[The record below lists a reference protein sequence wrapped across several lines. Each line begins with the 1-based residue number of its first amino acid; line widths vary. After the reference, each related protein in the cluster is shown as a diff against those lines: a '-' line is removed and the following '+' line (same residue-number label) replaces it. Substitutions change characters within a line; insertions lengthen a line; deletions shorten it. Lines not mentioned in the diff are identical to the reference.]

1 METSFFLIKP
11 DAVRDGYVKKIIE
24 FLEKGGFKVLVR
36 ETRVLNRR
44 DTMFLYPMHIKEIF
58 FDDLVAFMISGPSEI
73 LIVQKD
79 SASEILN
86 KLVGSTD
93 PQNNS
98 EYTLRYQ
105 FGTDLRHNAV
115 HSPNSKVSAVREIL
129 YFFPKWQWDA

>member
-79 SASEILN
+79 SATEILN

-115 HSPNSKVSAVREIL
+115 HSPNSEVSAVREIL

>member
-24 FLEKGGFKVLVR
+24 FLEKDGFRILAR
-36 ETRVLNRR
+36 ETKILNRK

-58 FDDLVAFMISGPSEI
+58 FDDLVAFMTSSQSEI

-79 SASEILN
+79 SAIEILN

-98 EYTLRYQ
+98 KNTLRYR

-115 HSPNSKVSAVREIL
+115 HSPNSEVSAVREIL
-129 YFFPKWQWDA
+129 YFFPKWQWNV